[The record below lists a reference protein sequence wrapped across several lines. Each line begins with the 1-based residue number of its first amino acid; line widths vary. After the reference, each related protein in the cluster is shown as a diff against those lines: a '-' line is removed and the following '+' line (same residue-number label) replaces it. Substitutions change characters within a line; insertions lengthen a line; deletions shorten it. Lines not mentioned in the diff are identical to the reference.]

1 MMIEINSAGP
11 SVHERAWVA
20 PGAVLSGAVT
30 IGDES
35 GVWYTCVLRADI
47 EPITIGARSN
57 VQDGTVVHTDPG
69 FPVTIGDGVTIG
81 HRAVVHGCT
90 LENDVLVGMGAV
102 LMNGVTVGA
111 GSLIA
116 AGAVLTQ
123 GTRVPP
129 GSLVAGVPGKVRRE
143 ISDDERNMIDVA
155 AAAYVHYAGLHAEA
169 QR

>member
-1 MMIEINSAGP
+1 MIEINGTSP

-20 PGAVLSGAVT
+20 PGAVLTGAVT

-35 GVWYTCVLRADI
+35 SVWYTCVLRADM

-90 LENDVLVGMGAV
+90 IADDVLIGMGAV
-102 LMNGVTVGA
+102 VMNGVSIGA
-111 GSLIA
+111 GSLVA

-123 GTRVPP
+123 GLQVPP
-129 GSLVAGVPGKVRRE
+129 GSMVAGVPGKVRRE
-143 ISDDERNMIDVA
+143 LSSDERSMIDMS
-155 AAAYVHYAGLHAEA
+155 AAAYIHYAGLHAEA
-169 QR
+169 PR